1 MPMPHPLP
9 DPLVELVAQRFRVI
23 GEPMRIRLLDRLRGG
38 EQSVAQLVAAT
49 GASQQNV
56 SKHLG
61 VLHQAGIVSRRKEG
75 NRVVYA
81 IADES
86 IFALC
91 EIVCGG
97 LAQQVAELAQLL
109 EPAVGAGSESEVAR

>member
-1 MPMPHPLP
+1 MPIPHPLP

-23 GEPMRIRLLDRLRGG
+23 GEPMRIRLLDRLREG
-38 EQSVAQLVAAT
+38 EQSVGELVDAIGST
-49 GASQQNV
+49 QQNV

-61 VLHQAGIVSRRKEG
+61 VLHGAGILRRRKDG

-81 IADES
+81 IADQS
-86 IFALC
+86 VFDLC
-91 EIVCGG
+91 ETVCGG

-109 EPAVGAGSESEVAR
+109 EGTPATEVSR